1 MSTRAGRKQAA
12 RVVREQLALERRRR
26 RTAVTSAVAAV
37 ALLVAGIVG
46 YGVYRSQQPAAGFA
60 APASATDDR
69 TGVRVGDGPVTVE
82 VYLDY
87 LCPACRQFEQQA
99 GATIERLL
107 AERRITMVY
116 HPVAILDRY
125 STNDY
130 SSRSAAGAGCA
141 ADAGRLVQYTNAL
154 YADQPA
160 EGGAGHTDDR
170 LVEIAATAGLS
181 DDTFGPCLRD
191 GRYADWV
198 THVTDGM
205 SRRGVNGTPTV
216 FVDGRKLA
224 NPTAQTLLA
233 AVEQA

>member
-1 MSTRAGRKQAA
+1 MSTRVGRKQAA
-12 RVVREQLALERRRR
+12 RVVREQLARERRRR
-26 RTAVTSAVAAV
+26 RTAVTSAVAAA
-37 ALLVAGIVG
+37 ALLIVGLVG
-46 YGVYRSQQPAAGFA
+46 YGVYRARQPAEGFA
-60 APASATDDR
+60 VPVSATADR

-82 VYLDY
+82 AYLDY
-87 LCPACRQFEQQA
+87 LCPACRQFEQSA
-99 GATIERLL
+99 GATIEQLV

-125 STNDY
+125 STNAY
-130 SSRSAAGAGCA
+130 SSRAAAGAGCA
-141 ADAGRLVQYTNAL
+141 TDAGRLIEYTKAL

-170 LVEIAATAGLS
+170 LVEIAAGAGLPR
-181 DDTFGPCLRD
+181 DAFGQCLRD

-216 FVDGRKLA
+216 FVDGRRLE
-224 NPTAQTLLA
+224 NPTAQNLIA
-233 AVEQA
+233 AVQQA